1 MRPVGVVLAG
11 GAGRR
16 LGGDKAMA
24 RLDGVPLLHHVLQ
37 ALAAVTDRQAVV
49 AKEETVLPALGA
61 DVALWRE
68 PAQPR
73 HPAVG
78 ILHALGCA
86 GGAPVL
92 CVAVDL
98 PLLDPGVL
106 RLLLAADD
114 GTRACVAARAEGALE
129 PLCAIWH
136 PASASVLA
144 PGSARPMREL
154 LGALDA
160 RAVDVPDPA
169 SLLNV
174 NTPED
179 LERAGRA
186 VRGA

>member
-16 LGGDKAMA
+16 LGGDKALV
-24 RLDGVPLLHHVLQ
+24 RLDGVAFLHRALQVL
-37 ALAAVTDRQAVV
+37 AEVTGRQAVV
-49 AKEETVLPALGA
+49 AKPETRLPPLAPG
-61 DVALWRE
+61 VALWHE
-68 PAQPR
+68 QAEPR

-78 ILHALGCA
+78 IAHALERA

-98 PLLDPGVL
+98 PLLDAATL

-114 GTRACVAARAEGALE
+114 GAHACVLARTAGGLE

-136 PASASVLA
+136 PAAA
-144 PGSARPMREL
+144 PFLTAAYERPMRTL
-154 LGALDA
+154 IGALEA
-160 RAVDVPDPA
+160 RIVDLPDPRA
-169 SLLNV
+169 LMNV

-179 LERAGRA
+179 LARA
-186 VRGA
+186 VRRTRRG